1 MAKARQQLQLRN
13 WKLICSHNEPNIAGQ
28 LSKKLTDPRRQRT
41 WSGKKDMN
49 KPKTL
54 SAERGADSG
63 AAPCSALTSRHLEIK
78 QLEIAIAKTK
88 AAQIR
93 ADQTLDALHNKLMG
107 QIAELRFQKL
117 MARMDTPNKL

>member
-1 MAKARQQLQLRN
+1 
-13 WKLICSHNEPNIAGQ
+13 
-28 LSKKLTDPRRQRT
+28 
-41 WSGKKDMN
+41 MN